1 MHSMSGLR
9 SYLELIK
16 ETVPDQFVTV
26 SEQIDWK
33 YDITSYVTEMEKRK
47 INPVVLFEN
56 VKDYSIPVLV
66 NLFGTVDRISLSI
79 GDSPKVR
86 SRLGFYREW
95 NRLFDKDIPP
105 VHVDNGPVKEKKSLH
120 NDVDLYS
127 LPIPR
132 FYEQDGGRYITA
144 GLFLARNPEKRE
156 EVNLSYVRMHLQGK
170 DRFGVSFHSRGHM
183 WQYLERAKKANEPME
198 AAVIIGSHPT
208 LALATAA
215 KITNEYHKSGA
226 LTGEPVQLVD
236 CETVDLPVPADSEIV
251 LEGKVMM
258 EEEDEGPFTEYTGY
272 ISGRSTRNLFKVTGI
287 IQRKDPLF
295 MAVAPSN
302 SAEHLLLSGLPKQA
316 RIYKGMQDF
325 AHMPVISDINWPV
338 WATHFACFISLKEN
352 AMGSTGLAKQ
362 IGTLVLGLDHYVK
375 VVAVL
380 PYVADLSDSAGIL
393 ATIAERCD
401 FVSGSEIDVIGTSYH
416 HLLDPS
422 SVIPGVSSKM
432 IIDASGPVKHSK
444 TSLNVSRIE
453 STEGVDKASFL
464 ISPALCVITPSAE
477 TDGVDWVFDEPAL
490 SGSRMVALVDDD
502 IDIRDGRQV
511 LWAIA
516 TRFQPAENSLL
527 KDGRLLIDARKGD
540 DWTALRATLPFN
552 KRT

>member
-1 MHSMSGLR
+1 MSGLR
-9 SYLELIK
+9 EYLELII
-16 ETVPDQFVTV
+16 EIVPDQFVTV

-47 INPVVLFEN
+47 TNPVVLFEN
-56 VKDYSIPVLV
+56 VKDYSMPVLV
-66 NLFGTVDRISLSI
+66 NLFGHVDRISLSI
-79 GDSPKVR
+79 GESPQVR

-95 NRLFDKDIPP
+95 NRLFDNDIPP
-105 VHVDNGPVKEKKSLH
+105 IHVGNGPVKEKKSLH
-120 NDVDLYS
+120 DDVDLYS

-144 GLFLARNPEKRE
+144 GLFLARNPEKKE
-156 EVNLSYVRMHLQGK
+156 EVNMSYVRMHLQGR

-183 WQYLERAKKANEPME
+183 WQYFERAKKANEPME

-208 LALATAA
+208 LALATAS
-215 KITNEYHKSGA
+215 KITDEYHKSGA
-226 LTGEPVQLVD
+226 LTGEPVKLVN

-287 IQRKDPLF
+287 LQRKDSIF

-316 RIYKGMQDF
+316 RIYKGIQDF
-325 AHMPVISDINWPV
+325 SHLPVLSDINWPV

-352 AMGSTGLAKQ
+352 VMASKGLAKQ

-380 PYVADLSDSAGIL
+380 PYGVNLSDSAGIL
-393 ATIAERCD
+393 ATIAKRCD
-401 FVSGSEIDVIGTSYH
+401 FVAGSEIDVIGNSYH

-432 IIDASGPVKHSK
+432 IIDASGSIKSSK
-444 TSLNVSRIE
+444 TRLDVSGVE
-453 STEGVDKASFL
+453 AMEGVDEVSFFSKE
-464 ISPALCVITPSAE
+464 SPALCVITPSAE
-477 TDGVDWVFDEPAL
+477 TDGFDWVFEEPAL
-490 SGSRMVALVDDD
+490 SESRMVVLVDDD
-502 IDIRDGRQV
+502 INIKDGRQV

-516 TRFQPAENSLL
+516 TRFQPAEDSVL
-527 KDGRLLIDARKGD
+527 KDGRLLIDARKGGG
-540 DWTALRATLPFN
+540 WTALRATLPFD

>member
-1 MHSMSGLR
+1 MSGLR
-9 SYLELIK
+9 TYLELIK

-47 INPVVLFEN
+47 TNPVVLFEK
-56 VKDYSIPVLV
+56 VKDYSMPILV
-66 NLFGTVDRISLSI
+66 NLFGHVDRISLSI
-79 GDSPKVR
+79 GESPQVR
-86 SRLGFYREW
+86 TRLGFYREW
-95 NRLFDKDIPP
+95 NRLFGNDLSP
-105 VHVDNGPVKEKKSLH
+105 VHVGNGPVKEKKSLYD
-120 NDVDLYS
+120 DVDLYS

-144 GLFLARNPEKRE
+144 GLFLARNPENRE
-156 EVNLSYVRMHLQGK
+156 EVNLSYVRMHLRGK
-170 DRFGVSFHSRGHM
+170 NRFGVSFHSRGHM
-183 WQYLERAKKANEPME
+183 WQYFERAKKANEPME

-208 LALATAA
+208 LALATAS
-215 KITNEYHKSGA
+215 KITGEYHKSGA
-226 LTGEPVQLVD
+226 LTGEPVKLVN
-236 CETVDLPVPADSEIV
+236 CETVDLSVPADSEIV

-287 IQRKDPLF
+287 LQRKDPIFL
-295 MAVAPSN
+295 AVAPSN

-316 RIYKGMQDF
+316 RIYKGIQDF
-325 AHMPVISDINWPV
+325 AHMPVLSDINWPV

-380 PYVADLSDSAGIL
+380 PYGTDLSDSAGVL
-393 ATIAERCD
+393 ATIAQRCD
-401 FVSGSEIDVIGTSYH
+401 FITGSDLDVIGTSYH

-432 IIDASGPVKHSK
+432 IIDATGPIKPSK
-444 TSLNVSRIE
+444 TIDISKLE
-453 STEGVDKASFL
+453 AMEEVDEVSFL
-464 ISPALCVITPSAE
+464 SKENPALCVIIPSSDK
-477 TDGVDWVFDEPAL
+477 DGIDWVFEEPTL
-490 SGSRMVALVDDD
+490 SESRMVVLVDDD
-502 IDIRDGRQV
+502 IFIKDGRQV

-516 TRFQPAENSLL
+516 TRFQPADDSVI
-527 KDGRLLIDARKGD
+527 KDSRLLIDARKGGN
-540 DWTALRATLPFN
+540 WTALRATLPFE

>member
-1 MHSMSGLR
+1 
-9 SYLELIK
+9 
-16 ETVPDQFVTV
+16 
-26 SEQIDWK
+26 
-33 YDITSYVTEMEKRK
+33 ME
-47 INPVVLFEN
+47 F
-56 VKDYSIPVLV
+56 
-66 NLFGTVDRISLSI
+66 
-79 GDSPKVR
+79 
-86 SRLGFYREW
+86 
-95 NRLFDKDIPP
+95 
-105 VHVDNGPVKEKKSLH
+105 
-120 NDVDLYS
+120 
-127 LPIPR
+127 
-132 FYEQDGGRYITA
+132 
-144 GLFLARNPEKRE
+144 
-156 EVNLSYVRMHLQGK
+156 M
-170 DRFGVSFHSRGHM
+170 
-183 WQYLERAKKANEPME
+183 
-198 AAVIIGSHPT
+198 
-208 LALATAA
+208 
-215 KITNEYHKSGA
+215 
-226 LTGEPVQLVD
+226 TGM
-236 CETVDLPVPADSEIV
+236 
-251 LEGKVMM
+251 VMM

-287 IQRKDPLF
+287 IKRKDPLF

-325 AHMPVISDINWPV
+325 AHMPVLSDINWPV

-380 PYVADLSDSAGIL
+380 PYAADLSDSAGIL

-432 IIDASGPVKHSK
+432 IIDASGPVKPSK
-444 TSLNVSRIE
+444 TSLDVSRIE

-477 TDGVDWVFDEPAL
+477 TDGFDWVFDEPAL

-516 TRFQPAENSLL
+516 TRFQPAENSVL

-540 DWTALRATLPFN
+540 DWTALRATLPFD

>member
-1 MHSMSGLR
+1 MSGLR
-9 SYLELIK
+9 AYIELIN

-47 INPVVLFEN
+47 TNPVVLFEK
-56 VKDYSIPVLV
+56 VKDYSMPVLV
-66 NLFGTVDRISLSI
+66 NLFGTVDRISLSV
-79 GDSPKVR
+79 GESPKVR

-95 NRLFDKDIPP
+95 NRLFSNDLSP
-105 VHVDNGPVKEKKSLH
+105 VHVAEGPVKEKKSFY

-144 GLFLARNPEKRE
+144 GLFLARNPENRE

-183 WQYLERAKKANEPME
+183 WQYLERAKEANEPLE

-226 LTGEPVQLVD
+226 LMESPVNLVN

-287 IQRKDPLF
+287 LQRKDPIF

-316 RIYKGMQDF
+316 RIYKGMRDF
-325 AHMPVISDINWPV
+325 SHLPVVSDINWPV

-380 PYVADLSDSAGIL
+380 PYGTDLSDSAGVL
-393 ATIAERCD
+393 ATISQRCD
-401 FVSGSEIDVIGTSYH
+401 FVSGSEMDVIGTSYH

-432 IIDASGPVKHSK
+432 IIDASGPVKSQNTKVDVSK
-444 TSLNVSRIE
+444 IKAIDSVDEASILSK
-453 STEGVDKASFL
+453 EGS
-464 ISPALCVITPSAE
+464 ALCALIPSAGNQ
-477 TDGVDWVFDEPAL
+477 DADWVLKEPML
-490 SGSRMVALVDDD
+490 FGTRMVILVDDD
-502 IDIRDGRQV
+502 IDVRDGRQV
-511 LWAIA
+511 LWAMA
-516 TRFQPAENSLL
+516 TRFQPAERSVILG
-527 KDGRLLIDARKGD
+527 GRMVVDARKGAG
-540 DWTALRATLPFN
+540 WTSLRATLPFD
-552 KRT
+552 KRP

>member
-1 MHSMSGLR
+1 MSGLR
-9 SYLELIK
+9 AYLELIK

-47 INPVVLFEN
+47 TNPVVLFEN
-56 VKDYSIPVLV
+56 VKDYSTPVLV
-66 NLFGTVDRISLSI
+66 NLFGTVDRISLSV
-79 GDSPKVR
+79 GESPKVR

-95 NRLFDKDIPP
+95 NRLFNKDLSP
-105 VHVDNGPVKEKKSLH
+105 VHMADGPIKERKSLY
-120 NDVDLYS
+120 NDVNLYS

-144 GLFLARNPEKRE
+144 GLFLARNPENRE

-226 LTGEPVQLVD
+226 LTESPVELVN

-287 IQRKDPLF
+287 LQRKAPIF

-316 RIYKGMQDF
+316 RIFKGMQDF
-325 AHMPVISDINWPV
+325 SHLPVVSDINWPV

-380 PYVADLSDSAGIL
+380 PYGTDLSDSSRVL
-393 ATIAERCD
+393 AAIAQRCD
-401 FVSGSEIDVIGTSYH
+401 FISGSEIDVIGTSYH

-432 IIDASGPVKHSK
+432 IIDASGPVKSQKTKFDVSK
-444 TSLNVSRIE
+444 TKAIG
-453 STEGVDKASFL
+453 GVDKLAFL
-464 ISPALCVITPSAE
+464 SKESTALCVMIPSDA
-477 TDGVDWVFDEPAL
+477 DLDADWVLKEPEL
-490 SGSRMVALVDDD
+490 SGSRMFVLVDDD
-502 IDIRDGRQV
+502 IEVRDGRQV
-511 LWAIA
+511 LWAMA
-516 TRFQPAENSLL
+516 TRFQPAEGSVIQ
-527 KDGRLLIDARKGD
+527 DGRIVIDARKGAG
-540 DWTALRATLPFN
+540 WTALRATLPFD
-552 KRT
+552 KRP